1 MWKSDIAIHQKHRLN
16 NTKNILSKLKPLN
29 FNVHA
34 MCRAVDGE
42 GWLGG
47 DEWLSM
53 GSMGTLTMEADI
65 GGEINVQ
72 ILYA

>member
-1 MWKSDIAIHQKHRLN
+1 M
-16 NTKNILSKLKPLN
+16 P
-29 FNVHA
+29 
-34 MCRAVDGE
+34 MCRAVNGE

-47 DEWLSM
+47 DEWLSI